1 MKTSPFNTKI
11 LTRFFE
17 GSLPEKEHLEVL
29 EWLSSLSVQDQQ
41 DFIDAHLTILEEVK
55 PIEETTALPAGF
67 KELAASIR
75 KKEHN
80 RTVKRVLSIAAVI
93 LPLLLMWFLFQQN
106 SVQPAVTTAQYKTPA
121 ARFIRVSNVLSQIN
135 TVQLPDS
142 SSVALYPGASI
153 SYAAG
158 LRGKKREIRLT
169 GKAFFAVKHN
179 HLRPF
184 TVETGPVTTVVLGTS
199 FWIDASSNTGVISVK
214 VKTGKVGVIHASKP
228 AVFLL
233 PTEKAVFNPLNGSL
247 LTIRR
252 AKPVTSKQPLPA
264 ALPLAIAFNETPLKQ
279 VVQAL
284 SESFKTEIMLADS
297 NLTDSPVSLNTRGK
311 TITVILE
318 EIKSQIPIDYEIKGK
333 RITVRKKE

>member
-11 LTRFFE
+11 LTSFFE

-29 EWLSSLSVQDQQ
+29 EWLSSLSVEDQQ
-41 DFIDAHLTILEEVK
+41 DFIDAHLAVLEEVT
-55 PIEETTALPAGF
+55 PLQETTAVPSGF
-67 KELAASIR
+67 QQLVARIR
-75 KKEHN
+75 KKEQN
-80 RTVKRVLSIAAVI
+80 RTVNWVLSIAAVT
-93 LPLLLMWFLFQQN
+93 LPLLLMWFLFQQKGIK
-106 SVQPAVTTAQYKTPA
+106 PAVITAQYKTSAP
-121 ARFIRVSNVLSQIN
+121 RLVQVNNVLNQIN

-158 LRGKKREIRLT
+158 LSGKKRAINLT

-184 TVETGPVTTVVLGTS
+184 TVQTGSITTVVLGTS
-199 FWIDASSNTGVISVK
+199 FWIDARSNTGTISVK
-214 VKTGKVGVIHASKP
+214 VKTGKVGVVHASQ
-228 AVFLL
+228 ATVFLL
-233 PTEKAVFNPLNGSL
+233 PTEKAVFNPLNGTL
-247 LTIRR
+247 LTVKR
-252 AKPVTSKQPLPA
+252 ANPVAPKQPVPVTLPT
-264 ALPLAIAFNETPLKQ
+264 AIAFNETPLKQ
-279 VVQAL
+279 VIKTL
-284 SESFKTEIMLADS
+284 SENFKTEVTLADS
-297 NLTDSPVSLNTRGK
+297 TAAYSPVSLNTRGK

>member
-29 EWLSSLSVQDQQ
+29 DWLSSLSEEDQQ
-41 DFIDAHLTILEEVK
+41 DFVDAHLAVLDEITPLQ
-55 PIEETTALPAGF
+55 ETTAPSGF
-67 KELAASIR
+67 KQLVARIR
-75 KKEHN
+75 KKEQN
-80 RTVKRVLSIAAVI
+80 RTINLVLSIAAVT
-93 LPLLLMWFLFQQN
+93 LPLLFMWFLFSQTN
-106 SVQPAVTTAQYKTPA
+106 VQPAVVTAQYKAPSP
-121 ARFIRVSNVLSQIN
+121 RLIQVNNVLNQIN

-158 LRGKKREIRLT
+158 LSGKKREISLT

-184 TVETGPVTTVVLGTS
+184 TVQTGPVTTVVLGTS
-199 FWIDASSNTGVISVK
+199 FWIDARSNTGVISVK
-214 VKTGKVGVIHASKP
+214 VKTGKVGVVHASQST
-228 AVFLL
+228 VFLL
-233 PTEKAVFNPLNGSL
+233 PTEKAVFNPLNGAL
-247 LTIRR
+247 LTIKR
-252 AKPVTSKQPLPA
+252 ANAVAPKQPVPA
-264 ALPLAIAFNETPLKQ
+264 ALPTAIAFNETPLKQ
-279 VVQAL
+279 VIKAIA
-284 SESFKTEIMLADS
+284 ENFKTEVILADS
-297 NLTDSPVSLNTRGK
+297 TAAYSPVSLNTRGK